1 VSEGNDDPALPGLFF
16 LHPVSGTALPAM
28 AMTTFI
34 GQGGFMDCAPA
45 VASNLIVLVPVV
57 YAIAACVHA
66 GY

>member
-1 VSEGNDDPALPGLFF
+1 
-16 LHPVSGTALPAM
+16 M
-28 AMTTFI
+28 AMRTFI

-45 VASNLIVLVPVV
+45 VASNLVVRVPVV

>member
-1 VSEGNDDPALPGLFF
+1 VSEDNDGPALPGLL

-28 AMTTFI
+28 AVRTFI

-45 VASNLIVLVPVV
+45 VASNLIVRVPVV
-57 YAIAACVHA
+57 YAVAACVHA